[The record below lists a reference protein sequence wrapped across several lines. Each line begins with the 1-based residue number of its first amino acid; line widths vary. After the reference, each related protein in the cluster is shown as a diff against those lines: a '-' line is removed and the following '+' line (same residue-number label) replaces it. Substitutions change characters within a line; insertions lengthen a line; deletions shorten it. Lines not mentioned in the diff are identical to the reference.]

1 MEHDVEGLIYKPVKT
16 KQDVDKLLSIHKNLV
31 YWTLGKMGR
40 LHDQECESAAWEAL
54 WDAINRFD
62 VFSNVAFSSFA
73 VKCIRNRVNDILR
86 KRKLRLENETDF
98 TDYFE
103 AADRGT
109 LIPLQ
114 IEAVDEL
121 IRVQTIL
128 DEYIDMKSGVSKN
141 VLLVWKAA
149 NFEISAQMLA
159 RICNTSSTT
168 VGKVL
173 IAFRAYLA
181 TKLRD

>member
-1 MEHDVEGLIYKPVKT
+1 MTQDVDGLIYKPLKT
-16 KQDVDKLLSIHKNLV
+16 KEDVDKLLSIHKNLV
-31 YWTLGKMGR
+31 YWMLGRMRR
-40 LHDQECESAAWEAL
+40 LDDADCESAAWEAL
-54 WDAINRFD
+54 WDAITRFD
-62 VFSNVAFSSFA
+62 VFGNVSFSTFA
-73 VKCIRNRVNDILR
+73 VCVIRNRVNDVLR

-98 TDYFE
+98 TEYFE

-121 IRVQTIL
+121 SRVQNIL
-128 DEYIDMKSGVSKN
+128 DEYIGMKTGVTRN

-149 NFEISAQMLA
+149 NFDISTKMLA
-159 RICNTSSTT
+159 SICDTSSAT

-173 IAFRAYLA
+173 VSFRAYLA
-181 TKLRD
+181 TKMRD